1 MTKFDL
7 PNSFNGEQLVNE
19 IEAKGISIDRS
30 VLPLVDGN
38 KQLWLSVAES
48 DYDAVLSVIDKHKPV
63 FYEPTITD
71 KLAAAGISLDD
82 LKVALGI

>member
-7 PNSFNGEQLVNE
+7 PNNFNGEQLVNE
-19 IEAKGISIDRS
+19 IEAKGITIDRS

-38 KQLWLSVAES
+38 GEFWLPVAES
-48 DYDAVLSVIDKHKPV
+48 DYDAVLDVIKKHKPV

-71 KLAAAGISLDD
+71 KLAAAGISLDE